1 VIRLEA
7 EAVSFSRSGRGELLS
22 RISLSLGAGK
32 SIAILGAN
40 GAGKT
45 SLLSVLAGRLKPS
58 GGKIWIEGAELSAL
72 SPREIARKLA
82 FLPQIE
88 RLPFNY
94 PVLDFV
100 LLGRAPHI
108 PALSLPGKNDYQA
121 ARKALAEVGIAD
133 LEDRGAATLSGGEF
147 QLVRIARCLAQEAEI
162 LLLDEP
168 TSLLDP
174 AHAALVAEQLSSLAK
189 HGKAILFTTHDIGL
203 VHSVADWAV
212 LLHQGSVLA
221 SGPTEHPFDLAT
233 LKKAFGAEFT
243 LQSLPSAYSQ
253 KS

>member
-1 VIRLEA
+1 MMSLEA
-7 EAVSFSRSGRGELLS
+7 ETVSFSLPGRGEVLTS
-22 RISLSLGAGK
+22 ISLSLASGRI
-32 SIAILGAN
+32 IAILGAN

-45 SLLSVLAGRLKPS
+45 SLLSVLAGRLHPS
-58 GGKIWIEGAELSAL
+58 GGKVRIQGVELSAL
-72 SPREIARKLA
+72 SAREIAQKLA

-108 PALSLPGKNDYQA
+108 PALSLPGKRDYEA
-121 ARKALAEVGIAD
+121 ARRALEEVGVAN

-174 AHAALVAEQLSSLAK
+174 AHAASVALQLSLLVK
-189 HGKAILFTTHDIGL
+189 RGKAIIFTTHDIGL
-203 VHSVADWAV
+203 VHSVADWAI
-212 LLHQGSVLA
+212 LLHDGSVLA
-221 SGPTEHPFDLAT
+221 SGPTVQPFDLPT
-233 LKKAFGAEFT
+233 LKKAFGADFS
-243 LQSLPSAYSQ
+243 LQSLPSAYLR

>member
-1 VIRLEA
+1 MRLLEA
-7 EAVSFSRSGRGELLS
+7 ESVSFSRPGRGELLS
-22 RISLSLGAGK
+22 GISLSLEAGRI
-32 SIAILGAN
+32 IAILGAN

-45 SLLSVLAGRLKPS
+45 SLLSILAGRLQP
-58 GGKIWIEGAELSAL
+58 GRGKVRIEGTELGSL

-94 PVLDFV
+94 SVLDFV

-108 PALSLPGKNDYQA
+108 PALSLPGKRDYEA
-121 ARKALAEVGIAD
+121 ARRALEEVGVAG
-133 LEDRGAATLSGGEF
+133 LEDRGAAALSGGEF

-174 AHAALVAEQLSSLAK
+174 AHAASVALQLSLLAK
-189 HGKAILFTTHDIGL
+189 RGRAILFTTHDIGL
-203 VHSVADWAV
+203 VHSVADWAL
-212 LLHQGSVLA
+212 LLHEGKVLA
-221 SGPTEHPFDLAT
+221 SGPIDRPFDLTT
-233 LKKAFGAEFT
+233 LKKAFGADFS
-243 LQSLPSAYSQ
+243 LQSLPSAYSL

>member
-1 VIRLEA
+1 MMSLEA
-7 EAVSFSRSGRGELLS
+7 ETVSFSRPGRGEVLTS
-22 RISLSLGAGK
+22 ISLSLASGRI
-32 SIAILGAN
+32 IAILGAN

-45 SLLSVLAGRLKPS
+45 SLLSVLAGRLHPS
-58 GGKIWIEGAELSAL
+58 GGKVRIQGVELSAL
-72 SPREIARKLA
+72 PAREIAQKLA

-108 PALSLPGKNDYQA
+108 PALSLPGKRDYEA
-121 ARKALAEVGIAD
+121 ARRALEEVGVAN

-174 AHAALVAEQLSSLAK
+174 AHAASVALQLSLLAK
-189 HGKAILFTTHDIGL
+189 RGKAIIFTTHDIGL
-203 VHSVADWAV
+203 VHSVADWAI
-212 LLHQGSVLA
+212 LLHEGSVLA
-221 SGPTEHPFDLAT
+221 SGPTVQPFDLPT
-233 LKKAFGAEFT
+233 LKKAFGADFS
-243 LQSLPSAYSQ
+243 LQSLPSAYLR